1 MNTDTDTDT
10 DTAVPNGPSGAD
22 GAARFVAA
30 QTLLTLD
37 ARHPFAGKSL
47 IDAQDM
53 HRTVM
58 SGFPG
63 WVDDGSQDP
72 RAQMG
77 ILSTWTVD
85 LRQARLNLVVQSSLP
100 ADWSGIP
107 RAALAERPE
116 PLTIDRTFRVGD
128 RVAFR
133 TVVNPVRSIPPPPG
147 SPRKARGTRVPH
159 TRPEHVKGWFA
170 RRLQPSG
177 EPATAPDGVTRIG
190 ADTDTDRLAVR
201 MLPRASSPAPHKGLR
216 IARAEIKGTLT
227 VTDPKVFV
235 AALTQG
241 IGHARAYSCG
251 LILVR

>member
-1 MNTDTDTDT
+1 MNTNT
-10 DTAVPNGPSGAD
+10 TASNVSSGA
-22 GAARFVAA
+22 GRAARFVAA

-37 ARHPFAGKSL
+37 ARHPFVGKSL

-63 WVDDGSQDP
+63 WVDDGSPDP

-116 PLTIDRTFRVGD
+116 PLTVDRTFRFGD
-128 RVAFR
+128 RVTFR
-133 TVVNPVRSIPPPPG
+133 TVVNPVHSVPPPPG
-147 SPRKARGTRVPH
+147 SPPRTRGTRVPH
-159 TRPEHVKGWFA
+159 TRPEHVKGWFV
-170 RRLQPSG
+170 RRLQPPG
-177 EPATAPDGVTRIG
+177 EPAIAPDGVTRIG
-190 ADTDTDRLAVR
+190 ADADTERIAVR
-201 MLPRASSPAPHKGLR
+201 MLPNASSPAPHKGLR

-227 VTDPKVFV
+227 VTDPKTFV
-235 AALTQG
+235 AALAQG